1 MEEIQL
7 TSLDKYTDKA
17 VELIMSYGPKLILA
31 IIVLFM
37 GLRIIKGFTNLL
49 AKGFEKR
56 NIDETLR
63 PFILNMVNVLLKV
76 MLFVSAASMI
86 GIETTSFVAVIG
98 AAGLAVGLALQGT
111 LANFAGGVLI
121 LLFKPY
127 KVGDLIDA
135 QGHFGNVTE
144 IQIFV
149 TKIATP
155 DGKIAIVP
163 NGAISNG
170 SLTNLSSKNQL
181 RVDLTIG
188 ISYDSNIKQAKEI
201 LEKVMTDNPKV
212 LKDPAP
218 LVAVSELADS
228 SVNLAVRP
236 WSTVDDYWDVYFET
250 LEKGKVALDEANIT
264 IPFPQRDVHMIK
276 D

>member
-1 MEEIQL
+1 M
-7 TSLDKYTDKA
+7 
-17 VELIMSYGPKLILA
+17 
-31 IIVLFM
+31 
-37 GLRIIKGFTNLL
+37 R
-49 AKGFEKR
+49 R
-56 NIDETLR
+56 
-63 PFILNMVNVLLKV
+63 
-76 MLFVSAASMI
+76 
-86 GIETTSFVAVIG
+86 GISE
-98 AAGLAVGLALQGT
+98 
-111 LANFAGGVLI
+111 
-121 LLFKPY
+121 
-127 KVGDLIDA
+127 
-135 QGHFGNVTE
+135 NVTE

-181 RVDLTIG
+181 RVDLTKG
-188 ISYDSNIKQAKEI
+188 ISYDSNIKQVKEI
-201 LEKVMTDNPKV
+201 LEKVMTDKPKV

-228 SVNLAVRP
+228 SLNLAVRP
-236 WSTVDDYWDVYFET
+236 WSTVDNYWDVYFET

-276 D
+276 E